1 MAISKALY
9 FAALLPPPKLKE
21 EIRKLKLEIKG
32 KVGASHAL
40 KLPAHITL
48 LPPFKMESHGE
59 NGLFETLGSV
69 SSEFNVFEVEL
80 DGFGSFGQRVIFIS
94 VINPEKITLLHR
106 ELLQATQTITGA
118 NPEGSFHP
126 HITLATRDLGP
137 RDFRIV
143 WQEYKDRTYSSNFT
157 ATAITLF
164 KHNGKTWDILKEFPL

>member
-1 MAISKALY
+1 MANSKALY

-21 EIRKLKLEIKG
+21 EIRQLKLEIKE

-59 NGLFETLGSV
+59 NNLFETLESV
-69 SSEFNVFEVEL
+69 SSETPFFEVEL
-80 DGFGSFGQRVIFIS
+80 DGFGSFGQRVIFLN
-94 VINPEKITLLHR
+94 VINPERVTLLHR
-106 ELLQATQTITGA
+106 KLLQSTQTITGA

-126 HITLATRDLGP
+126 HVTLATRDLGP
-137 RDFRIV
+137 RDFKTV
-143 WQEYKDRTYSSNFT
+143 WQEYKGRTYSSNFT